1 LFFRGRSG
9 STVEWKE
16 AAPKCD
22 LCAHRQPGSGITQM
36 QQKTLHEKFS
46 GPVAKVVLGIIGVVF
61 GGFFGIPA
69 YNSIT
74 ATYVAKVDGHEIS
87 QQDFREHYD
96 EMRAQMQR
104 MMGAQFDAA
113 TFDSPERKREVLD
126 QMINEQLILDANDKL
141 GMTLPPKRVFDEI
154 ASYPAFQVD
163 GKFDK
168 DQYRMLLAAQ
178 RKAPAQF
185 EDSVRRDL
193 ELRELIGQLGQSAV
207 VTEAD
212 VDSYL
217 RLRDQTRDF
226 RWIKLEKPTQAPQI
240 ADADVDTYYKAHGD
254 EFMTAEKV
262 SLDYVEL
269 DAAKMQSDAKADDAT
284 LKQRYEEQKSHFVSP
299 EQRQA
304 SHILVK
310 VAKNADAAAQKA
322 ALEKAQAIA
331 KQAKSGK
338 DFAALAKTDSE
349 DLGSKA
355 QGGDLG
361 WLDKGVTDPAFEAA
375 LFAMKKGDI
384 SDPVRSDE
392 GYHIIQLRDV
402 RPEKVRGFD
411 EVKGDLAKQ
420 YLDSERERVYSDVS
434 GKLTDAI
441 YQDPTS
447 LAPAAK
453 ALGLTVQKTG
463 LFARTGGEG
472 IAANPAVTKAAFSNS
487 VLVEG
492 NSSDPI
498 ELGPNHIVVV
508 RVDQHEKSMPK
519 PLDRVREDIRKKL
532 AEQLLAKQA
541 RERADA
547 LYARLQKTESLD
559 NIADELKLKPTA
571 EKDIGRNAANLD
583 RKLVDEVFKLAR
595 PQADKP
601 TVSEVTLANDVYALV
616 ALDAVKDGDPSKLD
630 AKTREAALNQLRQG
644 IGSEAV
650 RGFIDSLRKDA
661 KVEVA
666 EDRM

>member
-1 LFFRGRSG
+1 
-9 STVEWKE
+9 
-16 AAPKCD
+16 
-22 LCAHRQPGSGITQM
+22 M

-69 YNSIT
+69 YNSIN
-74 ATYVAKVDGHEIS
+74 ASYVAKVDGHEIS
-87 QQDFREHYD
+87 QQDFRERYD
-96 EMRAQMQR
+96 AYRAQMQR
-104 MMGAQFDAA
+104 MMGAQFDALA
-113 TFDSPERKREVLD
+113 FDKPERKREVLD

-141 GMTLPPKRVFDEI
+141 GTMLPAKRVFDEI

-168 DQYRMLLAAQ
+168 DQYRNLLANQ
-178 RKAPAQF
+178 RKSPAQF
-185 EDSVRRDL
+185 EDNVRRDL
-193 ELRELIGQLGQSAV
+193 ELRELMGQLGQNAV

-212 VDSYL
+212 VDGYL

-226 RWIKLEKPTQAPQI
+226 RWIKLDKPTSDAKV
-240 ADADVDTYYKAHGD
+240 ADADIETYYKAHGD
-254 EFMTAEKV
+254 EFMTPEKV

-269 DAAKMQSDAKADDAT
+269 DAAKMALDIKADDAA
-284 LKQRYEEQKSHFVSP
+284 LKQRYEDQKSHFVSP
-299 EQRQA
+299 EQRLT

-310 VAKNADAAAQKA
+310 VDKNADAAAQKA

-331 KQAKSGK
+331 MQAKSAK
-338 DFAALAKTDSE
+338 DFAALAKADSE

-375 LFAMKKGDI
+375 LFALKKGEI
-384 SDPVRSDE
+384 SDPVKSDE

-402 RPEKVRGFD
+402 RAEKVRSFD
-411 EVKGDLAKQ
+411 EVKAELAKQ
-420 YLDSERERVYSDVS
+420 YLEGERDRQYSEIS

-472 IAANPAVTKAAFSNS
+472 IAANPAVAKAAFSNS

-492 NSSDPI
+492 NSSDPV
-498 ELGPNHIVVV
+498 ELSPNHIVVMH
-508 RVDQHEKSMPK
+508 VDQHEKSVPEA
-519 PLDRVREDIRKKL
+519 LDQVREDIRKKL
-532 AEQLLAKQA
+532 SDQLVSKQA
-541 RERADA
+541 HEQADA
-547 LYARLQKTESLD
+547 LYARLQKGESLD
-559 NIADELKLKPTA
+559 KLATELKLKPTD
-571 EKDIGRNAANLD
+571 EKDIGRNAAKLD
-583 RKLVDEVFKLAR
+583 GKLVNEVFKLSR

-601 TVSEVTLANDVYALV
+601 ATSEVTLANDVYALV
-616 ALDAVKDGDPSKLD
+616 SLNAVKDGDPSKLD
-630 AKTREAALNQLRQG
+630 SKTREAARNQLRQG
-644 IGSEAV
+644 VGSEAV
-650 RGFIDSLRKDA
+650 HGFVDSLRKNA
-661 KVEVA
+661 KIEVA

>member
-1 LFFRGRSG
+1 
-9 STVEWKE
+9 
-16 AAPKCD
+16 
-22 LCAHRQPGSGITQM
+22 M

-69 YNSIT
+69 YNSIN
-74 ATYVAKVDGHEIS
+74 ASYVAKVDGHEIS
-87 QQDFREHYD
+87 QQDFRERYD
-96 EMRAQMQR
+96 AYRTQMQR
-104 MMGAQFDAA
+104 MMGAQFDALA
-113 TFDSPERKREVLD
+113 FDKPERKREVLD

-141 GMTLPPKRVFDEI
+141 GTMLPAKRVFDEI

-168 DQYRMLLAAQ
+168 DQYRNLLANQ
-178 RKAPAQF
+178 RKSPAQF
-185 EDSVRRDL
+185 EDNVRRDL
-193 ELRELIGQLGQSAV
+193 ELRELMGQLGQNAV

-212 VDSYL
+212 VDGYL

-226 RWIKLEKPTQAPQI
+226 RWIKLDKPTSDAKV
-240 ADADVDTYYKAHGD
+240 ADADIETYYKAHGD
-254 EFMTAEKV
+254 EFMTPEKV

-269 DAAKMQSDAKADDAT
+269 DAAKMALDIKADDAA
-284 LKQRYEEQKSHFVSP
+284 LKQRYEDQKSHFVSP
-299 EQRQA
+299 EQRLT

-310 VAKNADAAAQKA
+310 VDKNADAAAQKA

-331 KQAKSGK
+331 TQAKSAK
-338 DFAALAKTDSE
+338 DFAALAKADSE

-375 LFAMKKGDI
+375 LFALKKGEI
-384 SDPVRSDE
+384 SDPVKSDE

-402 RPEKVRGFD
+402 RAEKVRSFD
-411 EVKGDLAKQ
+411 EVKAELAKQ
-420 YLDSERERVYSDVS
+420 YLEGERDRQYSEIS

-472 IAANPAVTKAAFSNS
+472 IAANPAVAKAAFSNS

-492 NSSDPI
+492 NSSDPV
-498 ELGPNHIVVV
+498 ELSPNHIVVMH
-508 RVDQHEKSMPK
+508 VDQHEKSVPEA
-519 PLDRVREDIRKKL
+519 LDQVREDIRKKL
-532 AEQLLAKQA
+532 SDQLVSKQA
-541 RERADA
+541 HEQADA
-547 LYARLQKTESLD
+547 LYARLQKGESLD
-559 NIADELKLKPTA
+559 KLATELKLKPTD
-571 EKDIGRNAANLD
+571 EKDIGRNAAKLD
-583 RKLVDEVFKLAR
+583 GKLVNEVFKLSR

-601 TVSEVTLANDVYALV
+601 ATSEVTLANDVYALV
-616 ALDAVKDGDPSKLD
+616 SLNAVKDGDPSKLD
-630 AKTREAALNQLRQG
+630 SKTREAARNQLRQG
-644 IGSEAV
+644 VGSEAV
-650 RGFIDSLRKDA
+650 HGFVDSLRKNA
-661 KVEVA
+661 KIEVA